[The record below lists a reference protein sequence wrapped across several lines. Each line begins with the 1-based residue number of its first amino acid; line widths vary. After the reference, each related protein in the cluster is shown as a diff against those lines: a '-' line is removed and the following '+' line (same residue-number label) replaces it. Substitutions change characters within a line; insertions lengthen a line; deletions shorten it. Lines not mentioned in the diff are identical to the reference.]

1 MLIVWIGV
9 GIELPERCRPKDDV
23 AVVPTQ
29 DIFFEPLRLGAGDD
43 LNAVREL
50 EPNSSADKHT
60 STMEFRQ
67 ILAET

>member
-1 MLIVWIGV
+1 M
-9 GIELPERCRPKDDV
+9 
-23 AVVPTQ
+23 VPTQ